1 MYTIIT
7 SAGEIDIESI
17 CNINKELY
25 LQMEGQDRLKIIN
38 NIEPR
43 HFTIAVNKA
52 IEEEK
57 CIEILKRN
65 APHISKTVISYYGYC
80 EALAKY
86 LFI

>member
-7 SAGEIDIESI
+7 SAGEIDIEGI

-25 LQMEGQDRLKIIN
+25 SQIECQDRLKIIN
-38 NIEPR
+38 NIEPV
-43 HFTIAVNKA
+43 HFTIAVNKV

-65 APHISKTVISYYGYC
+65 APHISKIVISYYPYC

>member
-1 MYTIIT
+1 MYTVIT
-7 SAGEIDIESI
+7 SVGEIDIESI

-25 LQMEGQDRLKIIN
+25 SQMEGQDRLKIIN
-38 NIEPR
+38 NIEHG
-43 HFTIAVNKA
+43 HFSIALNKA

-65 APHISKTVISYYGYC
+65 APHISKIVISYYQYC

>member
-1 MYTIIT
+1 MYTVIT
-7 SAGEIDIESI
+7 SVGEIDIESI

-25 LQMEGQDRLKIIN
+25 SQMEGQDRIKVMN
-38 NIEPR
+38 NIEPK
-43 HFTIAVNKA
+43 HFTIAVNKV

-65 APHISKTVISYYGYC
+65 APHISRINVSYHEYC